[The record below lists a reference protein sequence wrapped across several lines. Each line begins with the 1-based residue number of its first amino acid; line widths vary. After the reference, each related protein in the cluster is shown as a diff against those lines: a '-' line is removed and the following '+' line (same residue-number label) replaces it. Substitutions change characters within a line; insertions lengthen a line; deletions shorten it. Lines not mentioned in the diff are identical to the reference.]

1 MALFHL
7 EERYKQLQL
16 ATSFLTRFPV
26 RQISAPIPQLHDSF
40 WAFAVVGMVL
50 GAIYAAVMWI
60 GHLLGVPTLL
70 LAIVAISLGLLC
82 TGALH
87 EDGFADMLD
96 GFGGGKTAEDKLRIM
111 KDSLLG
117 SFGVSGLILLLFM
130 RVVSLE
136 IITEQNF
143 AAGGSDAGLR
153 LLLILGVIAGCSRMC
168 MIAILAFVPAARADG
183 LGQSFSTQ
191 KQQMTKGVLVGMLVV
206 LMASFFVPAAVLI
219 IFALMGC
226 AAYGVAW
233 LCRRQI
239 GGQTGDICGAT
250 QVMTETAGWFMLTV
264 IPLF

>member
-26 RQISAPIPQLHDSF
+26 RQISAPVPQLHDSF
-40 WAFAVVGMVL
+40 WAFAIVGIIL

-60 GHLLGVPTLL
+60 GYLLGVPTILS
-70 LAIVAISLGLLC
+70 AIVAISLGLLS

-130 RVVSLE
+130 RVLSLE
-136 IITEQNF
+136 IIAEQNF

-153 LLLILGVIAGCSRMC
+153 LLLILGVIGGFSRMC
-168 MIAILAFVPAARADG
+168 MVAILAFVPAARVDG
-183 LGQSFSTQ
+183 LGQSFSAQ
-191 KQQMTKGVLVGMLVV
+191 KQQMTKGVLGGMLVV

-219 IFALMGC
+219 IFVLMGC

-233 LCRRQI
+233 LSRRQI

-250 QVMTETAGWFMLTV
+250 QVITETVGWFMLSF
-264 IPLF
+264 IALF